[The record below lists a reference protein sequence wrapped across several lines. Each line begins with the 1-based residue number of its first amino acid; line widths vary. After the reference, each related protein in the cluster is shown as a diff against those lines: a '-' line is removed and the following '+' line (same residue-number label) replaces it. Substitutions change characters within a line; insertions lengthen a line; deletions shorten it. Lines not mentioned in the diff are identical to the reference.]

1 MTGEGPCLVPWEKE
15 RLERSLS
22 TEIEFY
28 EGRLKSA
35 IDNPSDP
42 RKPDWERKLE
52 EAKKHLEEVKGQP
65 PCAEEVAADSTTPVS
80 PLPSP
85 PRSP

>member
-28 EGRLKSA
+28 EGRLNSA
-35 IDNPSDP
+35 IGNPTDP
-42 RKPDWERKLE
+42 RRPNWERKLDA
-52 EAKKHLEEVKGQP
+52 AKKHLEEVKGQP
-65 PCAEEVAADSTTPVS
+65 VCAEEVVADSTTPVA
-80 PLPSP
+80 PLPSLP
-85 PRSP
+85 PSQ